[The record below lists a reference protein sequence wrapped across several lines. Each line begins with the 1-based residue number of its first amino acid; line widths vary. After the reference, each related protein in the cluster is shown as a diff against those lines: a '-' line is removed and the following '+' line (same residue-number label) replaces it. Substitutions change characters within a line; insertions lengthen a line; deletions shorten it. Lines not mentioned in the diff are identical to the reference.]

1 MNLIG
6 RISMFK
12 TYPTRHLIYTPWNW
26 VTMGLVALAVVLL
39 VVLLVRNRKRTNV
52 VQAAPTVNSQ
62 ALDALKMKYAQ
73 GDMTEEE
80 YLRRKEVLSEG

>member
-1 MNLIG
+1 MTMLR
-6 RISMFK
+6 RIPYYNM
-12 TYPTRHLIYTPWNW
+12 YPSRHLFYSPWTW
-26 VTMGLVALAVVLL
+26 VIMGLVALAVVLL
-39 VVLLVRNRKRTNV
+39 VVLLVRNRKRANIA
-52 VQAAPTVNSQ
+52 QAAPTVNIQ

>member
-52 VQAAPTVNSQ
+52 AQAASTVNSQ

>member
-12 TYPTRHLIYTPWNW
+12 TYPTRHLIYSPWNW
-26 VTMGLVALAVVLL
+26 VTMGLVALAIVLL
-39 VVLLVRNRKRTNV
+39 VVLLVRSRKKTNL
-52 VQAAPTVNSQ
+52 VQTTPVANSQ
-62 ALDALKMKYAQ
+62 VLDALKMKYAQ

-80 YLRRKEVLSEG
+80 YLRRKEVLSED